1 MKNSISSLPF
11 LKQLFPVLVLLVGLA
26 FAQGCASYQLRMP
39 DSDPAQ
45 ETYEGGAMNAFFWGT
60 SYDPQVMT
68 ANCHESKG
76 INDVVVKQN
85 YLQAL
90 ASVITL
96 GIWMPTQVEFRCQAP
111 PGQRIRID
119 Q

>member
-11 LKQLFPVLVLLVGLA
+11 LKQVFPVLVLLVGLA
-26 FAQGCASYQLRMP
+26 IAQGCASYQLRMP
-39 DSDPAQ
+39 DSDPGQ

-60 SYDPQVMT
+60 NYDPQVMT
-68 ANCHESKG
+68 AECPEGRG
-76 INDVVVKQN
+76 INDVVVKHN

-96 GIWMPTQVEFRCQAP
+96 GIWMPTRVEFRCQAP
-111 PGQRIRID
+111 GGQRIRID

>member
-1 MKNSISSLPF
+1 MKNSVSSIAF
-11 LKQLFPVLVLLVGLA
+11 LKRVFPVLVLLVGLT

-39 DSDPAQ
+39 DSDPAV

-60 SYDPQVMT
+60 TNDPQVMT
-68 ANCHESKG
+68 AECHESKG

-96 GIWMPTQVEFRCQAP
+96 GIWMPTRVEFRCQAP
-111 PGQRIRID
+111 PGQRIRIE
-119 Q
+119 

>member
-1 MKNSISSLPF
+1 MKNGFSSIPF
-11 LKQLFPVLVLLVGLA
+11 LKKMVLVLVLLAVLA
-26 FAQGCASYQLRMP
+26 GAQGCASYQLRMP
-39 DSDPAQ
+39 DSDPAV
-45 ETYEGGAMNAFFWGT
+45 ETYEGGPMNAFFWGT
-60 SYDPQVMT
+60 TYDPQVMT

-96 GIWMPTQVEFRCQAP
+96 GIWMPTRVEFRCQAP